1 MTTSEQS
8 NPVEERSQASKSL
21 IMVVDDNPEFLSGIE
36 LTLEMEGFKV
46 WTARNGQDALNQL
59 ERTFVMRQRIAGSG
73 MEHLPDLILA
83 DIMMPEMD
91 GYEFYEKVRENPYT
105 NHIPFIFL
113 TAKSGEDNVR
123 HGKELGADDYF
134 SKMDSPED
142 LLASIRGKLK
152 RAEQQ
157 RQLSA
162 EISGDPTRLMPSGSF
177 IAVTII
183 ILLLAGAFCLGI
195 AWANGWGG

>member
-1 MTTSEQS
+1 MTTSERSNSVEGQS
-8 NPVEERSQASKSL
+8 QEVKGL

-46 WTARNGQDALNQL
+46 WTAQNGQDALNQL
-59 ERTFVMRQRIAGSG
+59 ERAFVMRQRIAGAG

-113 TAKSGEDNVR
+113 TAKSGEENIR

-134 SKMDSPED
+134 SKMDPPED

-152 RAEQQ
+152 RVEQQ
-157 RQLSA
+157 RQMSA
-162 EISGDPTRLMPSGSF
+162 EISGDPTRVVPSGSF

-183 ILLLAGAFCLGI
+183 VLLLAAAFCLGV
-195 AWANGWGG
+195 ALSNGWGG